1 MIFCSLKNPYISILR
16 NTIYTYQRFIF
27 IIILLCC
34 RVVVYA
40 QQTESYSFQYYNT
53 NHGLPTPEINCL
65 AKDNL
70 GFLWMGTSSGLT
82 RYDGY
87 NFENYTYSKEKELI
101 GGVNVIKA
109 DNDNRLW
116 IGAGAGLFCYSNNEL
131 IKISAFTELSQGVN
145 DILLAGGSIWL
156 ATENGP
162 VNFSIGKV
170 DFTGKKKLVLADY
183 LLGQWKNKAETIDK
197 TQCIFISKATDGT
210 VYIAQDF
217 NLFRLLN
224 NHLELIHTSV
234 TGTDSRNKINAIF
247 PVSKSCIY
255 FDAASLELCRYE
267 NGVTHA
273 IGFRNF
279 YTPGMHSNLP
289 GSWYVGTRGAFY
301 FHPETGTASQ
311 LIRFSNSYIIWPTAV
326 LQDNGF
332 LWVASHEGLVKVKP
346 SIFTVFNIGKTAAY
360 TDFYSIAALQNGK
373 VLLGANRGNVFE
385 KKADSLILFKNQL
398 VPSAEIK
405 NLYEDERG
413 WLWAATGYQGLV
425 LIRNG
430 RMERYTIEN
439 GLQDNSLYQFFK
451 TSGGKCYVM
460 GDQGMSEI
468 IINADETIS
477 FKKFH
482 YKPNT
487 SKNATFYSGITAP
500 DGTVWVGGEEG
511 LAYLRNDSLYKFLLN
526 GKQLSVNFMITD
538 QENKIWIAT
547 AGEGI
552 LQCVFNNNNELEIV
566 KQFTQND
573 GLNSTHYLALLAD
586 KDNNIWAGS
595 SRGISVIGRKGNY
608 NYRILNFDESDG
620 FIKAGYSYIRLLQ
633 TADTTIWVATVFG
646 CTSFKPHQLLM
657 TEISPLVYI
666 TGIQQIERN
675 KVIADKTS
683 IPQSSVISEFGFEE
697 NSFNF
702 TFTAIDYANL
712 ENIRYYYKLEGLDSN
727 WTNAGNLRSISFE
740 NLSPGT
746 YSFRVKARNSKST
759 WSKKDAVY
767 TFIIAPPFWK
777 TWWFVFL
784 IIGTIILLS
793 VLLIRKRISYVKSR
807 EVEKTTLQKL
817 RATSYREQL
826 EIEQII
832 NYFATSI
839 SSVNSI
845 DDILWLVARNCI
857 SKLNFEDCVIYL
869 LDEERNVLVQKAAWG
884 PKTTEENKILNP
896 IELSPGKGIVGTV
909 AATGKAVLISNT
921 ALDERYIVDDIRRMS
936 EIAVPIV
943 NDGKVIGVI
952 DSEHSQKGFY
962 TERHLQILNTIAS
975 LCAGKIETNKAEQ
988 QIREKEIEVL
998 RLNKDFA
1005 TSQLTAL
1012 RMQMNPHFIFNALNS
1027 VQHFILQ
1034 GNVIEANKYLS
1045 KFSKLQREI
1054 LHCSSLQFISLEKE
1068 LEILTAYLE
1077 LEQFRFGESFTYQI
1091 NMTEEIE
1098 PEEIKIPP
1106 MMLQPFVENAIWH
1119 GLMPR
1124 QTSRNLSIYFDLH
1137 TEDILLATIRDN
1149 GIGRAA
1155 SARLKQNDGVV
1166 KTGYESKGMSMVQQR
1181 LQLLQQQYDK
1191 PFDAAISDI
1200 TDIHGVVQGTQV
1212 TLKIFIGNKMI

>member
-1 MIFCSLKNPYISILR
+1 
-16 NTIYTYQRFIF
+16 
-27 IIILLCC
+27 
-34 RVVVYA
+34 
-40 QQTESYSFQYYNT
+40 
-53 NHGLPTPEINCL
+53 
-65 AKDNL
+65 
-70 GFLWMGTSSGLT
+70 MGTSAGLS

-87 NFENYTYSKEKELI
+87 NFENYTYSKDRELI

-109 DNDNRLW
+109 DSENRLW
-116 IGAGAGLFCYSNNEL
+116 IGAGAGLFCYVNNEL
-131 IKISAFTELSQGVN
+131 IKISAFTSSSQGVN
-145 DILLAGGSIWL
+145 DILIESGGGILL

-162 VNFSIGKV
+162 VNFNQKDV
-170 DFTGKKKLVLADY
+170 DFTGHKKLLLADY
-183 LLGQWKNKAETIDK
+183 LLSQWENKKETIDK
-197 TQCIFISKATDGT
+197 ARSVLVGKASDGT

-224 NHLELIHTSV
+224 NQLELIHTSI
-234 TGTDSRNKINAIF
+234 TGSDSRNKINAIF
-247 PVSKSCIY
+247 PISKTSIY
-255 FDAASLELCRYE
+255 FDAASLELCKYE
-267 NGVTHA
+267 SGVTHT
-273 IGFRNF
+273 IGFNNF
-279 YTPGMHSNLP
+279 YKPGRQSNLP
-289 GSWYVGTRGAFY
+289 GTWYVGTRGAFY
-301 FHPETGTASQ
+301 FHSETGTVSR
-311 LIRFSNSYIIWPTAV
+311 LIRFSDSYIIWPTAV
-326 LQDNGF
+326 LQDDGF
-332 LWVASHEGLVKVKP
+332 LWVASHDGLAKVKP
-346 SIFTVFNIGKTAAY
+346 SVFTTYKFE
-360 TDFYSIAALQNGK
+360 DFYSNSDFYTIAYLRSGK
-373 VLLGANRGNVFE
+373 ILMGGNRGRVFE
-385 KKADSLILFKNQL
+385 KEKNSFSLLNNPL

-425 LIRNG
+425 VLKKG
-430 RMERYTIEN
+430 KAERYTIEN
-439 GLQDNSLYQFFK
+439 GLQDNSLCHFFK
-451 TSGGKCYVM
+451 TPAGKFYVA

-468 IINADETIS
+468 IVHADESVS
-477 FKKFH
+477 FKKIP
-482 YKPNT
+482 YEPNT
-487 SKNATFYSGITAP
+487 SQFAKFYSGITSP
-500 DGTVWVGGEEG
+500 DGSVWLGGEEG
-511 LAYLRNDSLYKFLLN
+511 LVYLRNDSLHKFLLN
-526 GKQLSVNFMITD
+526 GKQLSVNFLISD
-538 QENKIWIAT
+538 QQDKVWIAT

-552 LQCVFNNNNELEIV
+552 LQCIFNKRNELEIV
-566 KQFTQND
+566 KQFTQID
-573 GLNSTHYLALLAD
+573 GLNSTHYITLLAD

-595 SRGISVIGRKGNY
+595 SRGISVIGRQGKYKN
-608 NYRILNFDESDG
+608 RVLNFDESDG

-633 TADTTIWVATVFG
+633 VPDGTIWVATVFG
-646 CTSFKPHQLLM
+646 CTSFKPDRLLLAD
-657 TEISPLVYI
+657 SPPLIYI
-666 TGIQQIERN
+666 TGIEQIDRD
-675 KVIADKTS
+675 KVMEDKTT
-683 IPQSSVISEFGFEE
+683 IQQLPAISKFSFRE
-697 NSFNF
+697 NSLNFN
-702 TFTAIDYANL
+702 FTAIDYVNQD
-712 ENIRYYYKLEGLDSN
+712 NIHYYYKLDGLDSN

-746 YSFRVKARNSKST
+746 YKFRVKAHNNKNT
-759 WSKKDAVY
+759 WSKADAVY

-784 IIGTIILLS
+784 LISLIVALS
-793 VLLIRKRISYVKSR
+793 VLLIRKRIDYVKGR
-807 EVEKTTLQKL
+807 EVEKTALQKL
-817 RATSYREQL
+817 RAANYREKL

-869 LDEERNVLVQKAAWG
+869 LDEKRNVLVQKAAWG

-896 IELSPGKGIVGTV
+896 IELPPGKGIVGSV
-909 AATGKAVLISNT
+909 AATGKALLINNT
-921 ALDERYIVDDIRRMS
+921 ALDERYILDDIRRMS
-936 EIAVPIV
+936 EIAVPII

-952 DSEHSQKGFY
+952 DSEHSKMNFY
-962 TERHLQILNTIAS
+962 TERHLQILSTIAS

-1034 GNVIEANKYLS
+1034 GNVTEANKYLS
-1045 KFSKLQREI
+1045 KFSRLQREI

-1068 LEILTAYLE
+1068 LEILNTYLE

-1124 QTSRNLSIYFDLH
+1124 QTERNLNIYFDLH

-1149 GIGRAA
+1149 GIGRVA
-1155 SARLKQNDGVV
+1155 SARLKQNEGAV

-1191 PFDAAISDI
+1191 PFDATISDI